1 MSRRSFSFRAVILSS
16 IVGLALSLIPLATAL
31 AGGVSATFPWS
42 DWSHADRCGRQPVGP
57 GSWTL

>member
-31 AGGVSATFPWS
+31 AGGVSATFP
-42 DWSHADRCGRQPVGP
+42 
-57 GSWTL
+57 